1 MRMRILLFAA
11 LAAII
16 AVLTACGGPSTGG
29 TNARGESSAV
39 APSNAAAGSPHHNS
53 SHPHPVAVSSG
64 HATHR
69 GGHAKHRGAHAK
81 HGGAATGPATKP
93 PANPPSASPD
103 GSAYVNVTAIDATI
117 AGSALFSPAAASE
130 DPTYNLNID
139 PDGKALTILFS
150 NRVASVGDT
159 DPGVPNA
166 APAFDLS
173 LPLTDDG
180 QNSTATFYASG
191 YAFVTKGAT
200 AHLMFSACGHTIA
213 KTFGAGTDHDF
224 VLPLELTAVPG
235 SQCLVSFVL
244 GADQASGT

>member
-1 MRMRILLFAA
+1 MRIRILLFAA

-16 AVLTACGGPSTGG
+16 AVLTACGPSNGG
-29 TNARGESSAV
+29 TNVRGESSAA
-39 APSNAAAGSPHHNS
+39 APSNAAGSPHHTS
-53 SHPHPVAVSSG
+53 SHAHPVAVSSG

-69 GGHAKHRGAHAK
+69 GAHAK
-81 HGGAATGPATKP
+81 HGGTATGPATKP
-93 PANPPSASPD
+93 PANPPSASSD
-103 GSAYVNVTAIDATI
+103 GSAYVNVSAIDATI